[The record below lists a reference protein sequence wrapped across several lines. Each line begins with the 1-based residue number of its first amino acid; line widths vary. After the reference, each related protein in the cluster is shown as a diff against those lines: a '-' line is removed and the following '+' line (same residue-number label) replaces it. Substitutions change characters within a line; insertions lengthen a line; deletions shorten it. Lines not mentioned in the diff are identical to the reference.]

1 MTNKN
6 NRIVGPILKNL
17 VRQIAYLYERDII
30 TILVSSGS
38 AIAGKEVLGDCSAVD
53 PTTRR
58 QVFSSVGQPRLM
70 RHYYS
75 MFHDFGMRCAQVLA
89 TKRDFATGVYRDNM
103 INCYEALLDE
113 GIVPIANEDD
123 AVSLTKSMFTDN
135 DELASLVAELVD
147 ADMLIMLTDTDGLYT
162 GHPDADDSELLHHVN
177 GDQNVEKY
185 VQASEKGRSEERRV
199 GKECRYTRC
208 GRDWSSDVCSS
219 DLSLT
224 KSMFT
229 DNDELASLV
238 AELVDA
244 DMLIMLT
251 DTDGLY
257 TGHPDADDSE
267 LLHHVNGDQNVEKYV
282 QASEK
287 GEGEG
292 RGGMGSKLKIAKL
305 TANKNIPTYI
315 ANGKEDD
322 IIIDILEG
330 KKVGTKFV

>member
-1 MTNKN
+1 MRKFKKRVVIKVGTNVMTNTS

-38 AIAGKEVLGDCSAVD
+38 AIAGKEVLGDCSATD

-89 TKRDFATGVYRDNM
+89 TKRDFAPGQYRDNM
-103 INCYEALLDE
+103 INCYEALLAE
-113 GIVPIANEDD
+113 EIIPIANEDD
-123 AVSLTKSMFTDN
+123 AVSLTTSMFTDN

-162 GHPDADDSELLHHVN
+162 GHPDDDDSELLHHVE
-177 GDQNVEKY
+177 GDQDVEKY
-185 VQASEKGRSEERRV
+185 VQ
-199 GKECRYTRC
+199 T
-208 GRDWSSDVCSS
+208 
-219 DLSLT
+219 
-224 KSMFT
+224 
-229 DNDELASLV
+229 
-238 AELVDA
+238 
-244 DMLIMLT
+244 
-251 DTDGLY
+251 
-257 TGHPDADDSE
+257 
-267 LLHHVNGDQNVEKYV
+267 
-282 QASEK
+282 SEK

-292 RGGMGSKLKIAKL
+292 RGGMGSKLRIAKS
-305 TANKNIPTYI
+305 TANKEIPTYI
-315 ANGKEDD
+315 ANGKEDN

-330 KKVGTKFV
+330 KTVGTKFV